1 MSRPIGAATAVLFL
15 LLAGG
20 CSGAQPGGTA
30 GSPASSPSP
39 SSSPVSPGSS
49 PSGGTVGDAS
59 GRWQPSPMATWQ
71 YQLGGRLDLSVD
83 ADVYDVDWE
92 ETTAEQVQALR
103 DAGRRIVCYI
113 NAGAFEE
120 WRPDAGSYPDDVLG
134 APLDDWPGERWV
146 DIRRTDVLL
155 PLLAARMDVCAEKGF
170 DAVEADNVDG
180 YDNDT
185 GFDLTADDQLA
196 FNTAVAGLAHDR
208 GLSIGLKNDVEQVA
222 ALEPVFDFAI
232 NEECA
237 AYDECAAY
245 RAFTQAGKAVLHVE
259 YSAVDRDVC
268 ALTSSLGLSTI
279 FKDVELGPRLER
291 C

>member
-1 MSRPIGAATAVLFL
+1 MSRVLRLAVAGL
-15 LLAGG
+15 LLFAAGG
-20 CSGAQPGGTA
+20 CAGPGTEA
-30 GSPASSPSP
+30 LPPSSPTPAPADSST
-39 SSSPVSPGSS
+39 SSSPPEVPVDET
-49 PSGGTVGDAS
+49 PD
-59 GRWQPSPMATWQ
+59 RWRPPPLVTWQ
-71 YQLGGRLDLSVD
+71 YQLSGRLDLSVD

-92 ETTAEQVQALR
+92 ETTAEQVQALH
-103 DAGRRIVCYI
+103 DAGRRVVCYV

-120 WRPDAGSYPDDVLG
+120 WRPDAGDYPDDVLG

-185 GFDLTADDQLA
+185 GLDLTADDQLA
-196 FNTAVAGLAHDR
+196 FNTAVAGLARDR

-245 RAFTQAGKAVLHVE
+245 RPFVQAGKAVLHVE
-259 YSAVDRDVC
+259 YTEVDPEIC
-268 ALTSSLGLSTI
+268 ALSGGLGLSTI
-279 FKDVELGPRLER
+279 FKDVELGPRLQR